1 MPLIIRTFSLL
12 PLLLLV
18 TSEALPSS
26 AIVFDFSDT
35 GMSCNGHR
43 TALPC
48 SQAEIISAF
57 GEPM

>member
-26 AIVFDFSDT
+26 ASVFDFSDI
-35 GMSCNGHR
+35 GKPYNGKR

-48 SQAEIISAF
+48 SQAKTISAL
-57 GEPM
+57 GGPM